1 MIVLRFLSLTI
12 SAYLLPLSIMGAF
25 HFTHQLRPK
34 WPFVINF
41 KADLSLGTLTY
52 RLSVGSETPTY
63 PKRPA
68 PQASRSERYSCS
80 QHLLRSTW
88 RRTPKSNHDSFLLD
102 ENSKN
107 DGLSVF
113 GNDVHKSFWTMSFT
127 TDPFVRSFP
136 RKTHPWLVAPR
147 RWIKWNHG
155 KTSSWNSSSR
165 AAACVPP
172 IAVKNVTDG
181 HHQHSRRCHCG
192 SGTIPEI
199 MLETGF
205 LVI

>member
-1 MIVLRFLSLTI
+1 
-12 SAYLLPLSIMGAF
+12 MGAF

-113 GNDVHKSFWTMSFT
+113 GDDVHKSFWTMSFT

-136 RKTHPWLVAPR
+136 QEKLTPDSLLQDAGSNETMEKHHPETLPHVLLLVYHPLLWKTSQTGIISIVGDVTVEVAPFQ
-147 RWIKWNHG
+147 KL
-155 KTSSWNSSSR
+155 
-165 AAACVPP
+165 C
-172 IAVKNVTDG
+172 
-181 HHQHSRRCHCG
+181 
-192 SGTIPEI
+192 
-199 MLETGF
+199 
-205 LVI
+205 